1 MEPWPELRWSEW
13 GDTAQTLLLWTQV
26 VGKIRMKKAP
36 PVNHWWHS
44 TLYVTTRG
52 VWTSPIPDGDR
63 RTFAIE
69 FDFVDHRLL
78 VTCSDGTEKSF
89 PLEPMSVAA
98 FYRKTMDAVAAIGVD
113 VKINTKP
120 NEVEN
125 PIRFEEDEQHA
136 SYDAAAAHRFWL
148 ALVQSDRVLNAFRS
162 RFIGKVSPVHLFWGA
177 LDLAVTR
184 FSGRTAPKHP
194 GNAMLPL
201 AVNQEAYS
209 HEVSSA
215 GFWPGGPA
223 MEAMYYCYAYP
234 QPEGFPEARVRP
246 EAASY
251 SKDLGEFVLPY
262 EAVRSSAS
270 PEETLME
277 FLQSTYEAAAELAKW
292 DRKALE
298 RDAGRRASG
307 VGDVPSQPQVP
318 EA

>member
-1 MEPWPELRWSEW
+1 MEPWPALRWSEW
-13 GDTAQTLLLWTQV
+13 GDTCQTLLLWTQV
-26 VGKIRMKKAP
+26 AGKIRMKKTP

-52 VWTSPIPDGDR
+52 IWTSPIPDGDR
-63 RTFAIE
+63 TFAIE
-69 FDFVDHRLL
+69 LDFVDHRLL

-89 PLEPMSVAA
+89 PLEPMSVAT
-98 FYRKTMDAVAAIGVD
+98 FYRRTMDAVAAIGVE
-113 VKINTKP
+113 VTINTKP

-148 ALVQSDRVLNAFRS
+148 ALVQSDRVLAAFRS

-234 QPEGFPEARVRP
+234 QPDGFADARVEP
-246 EAASY
+246 AAAFY
-251 SKDLGEFVLPY
+251 SKQLGEFVLPY
-262 EAVRSSAS
+262 EAVRTSAT

-292 DRKALE
+292 DRPALE
-298 RDAGRRASG
+298 RATGRQASG
-307 VGDVPSQPQVP
+307 VRGVPSKQRLP

>member
-13 GDTAQTLLLWTQV
+13 GDTCQTLQLWTQV
-26 VGKIRMKKAP
+26 AGKIRMKKTP
-36 PVNHWWHS
+36 PVNHWWHT

-52 VWTSPIPDGDR
+52 IGTSPIPDGK
-63 RTFAIE
+63 RTFAID
-69 FDFVDHRLL
+69 FDFIEHRLS
-78 VTCSDGTEKSF
+78 VTCSDGTAESF
-89 PLEPMSVAA
+89 ALEPMSVAA
-98 FYRKTMDAVAAIGVD
+98 FYRKTMAAVAAIGVD
-113 VKINTKP
+113 VRINTMP

-125 PIRFEEDEQHA
+125 PIRFEDDEQHK

-148 ALVQSDRVLNAFRS
+148 ALVQADRVMAAFRS

-223 MEAMYYCYAYP
+223 MEAMFYSYAYP
-234 QPEGFPEARVRP
+234 VPEGYPGARVRP
-246 EAASY
+246 EVAFY
-251 SKDLGEFVLPY
+251 SKDFGEFVLPY
-262 EAVRSSAS
+262 EAVRTSAS
-270 PEETLME
+270 PDDALME
-277 FLQSTYEAAAELAKW
+277 FLQSTYDAAAELGKW
-292 DRKALE
+292 DRAAVE
-298 RDAGRRASG
+298 RGT
-307 VGDVPSQPQVP
+307 
-318 EA
+318 